1 MPAISING
9 LSVNLAGKNVLHDV
23 SVEIPEGKIV
33 GLLGPSGAGKTSLIK
48 TLLGLRKISGGTISV
63 LGLPAGNSKLRSKIG
78 YMSQDLSVYTDL
90 TVWENM
96 DYFSV
101 LVRAEKHQAESI
113 LKQLELFK
121 LKDNLVS
128 NLSGGQKA
136 RVSLA
141 IALLGKPELLLLD
154 EPTVGLDP
162 VLRRTLWEEFRRLA
176 GKGMTV
182 IITSHVMDE
191 AEKCNEI
198 LFIRDGRLLISGTKD
213 EIFKK
218 TGASDMEQ
226 AFLELSKGG
235 YDES

>member
-1 MPAISING
+1 MPAISIDR
-9 LSVNLAGKNVLHDV
+9 LSVDLAGKRVLNDV
-23 SVEIPEGKIV
+23 SVDIPDGKII

-48 TLLGLRKISGGTISV
+48 TILGLRKIAAGKVSV
-63 LGLPAGNSKLRSKIG
+63 LELPAGSSKLRSKIG

-90 TVWENM
+90 TVWENI
-96 DYFSV
+96 DYFAT
-101 LVRAEKHQAESI
+101 LVMAEKRQAESI
-113 LKQLELFK
+113 LKQLELFN

-162 VLRRTLWEEFRRLA
+162 VLRVKLWEEFRGLA
-176 GKGMTV
+176 AKGITV

-191 AEKCNEI
+191 ADKCNEI
-198 LFIRDGRLLISGTKD
+198 VFIRDGRLLISGSKD
-213 EIFKK
+213 EIFRR
-218 TGASDMEQ
+218 TGTSDMEQ
-226 AFLELSKGG
+226 AFLKLSKGEP
-235 YDES
+235 DES